1 MYSMPNGVQ
10 EQNVEGEASGGE
22 SGEWHS
28 DAEEDEE
35 SDDSS
40 DEEEVDS
47 PPRRERRS
55 KNAHDPASTPDLAA
69 APTGQS
75 SKSPRTSSPV
85 PTEKVS
91 KQLKTAPP
99 PAPKA
104 LKATSSKPPK
114 ALPRI
119 KVTIPTISG

>member
-1 MYSMPNGVQ
+1 MYLMPNGVQ
-10 EQNVEGEASGGE
+10 EQNVEEEASGGE

-28 DAEEDEE
+28 DAEEDGE
-35 SDDSS
+35 SDAPS

-55 KNAHDPASTPDLAA
+55 KHAHDPASTPDLAA

-75 SKSPRTSSPV
+75 SKRPRASSPV

-91 KQLKTAPP
+91 K
-99 PAPKA
+99 
-104 LKATSSKPPK
+104 
-114 ALPRI
+114 
-119 KVTIPTISG
+119 

>member
-1 MYSMPNGVQ
+1 MFSMPNGVQ
-10 EQNVEGEASGGE
+10 EQNVEEEASGGE

-35 SDDSS
+35 SDDPS

-55 KNAHDPASTPDLAA
+55 KHAHDPASTPDLVA
-69 APTGQS
+69 APTGQF
-75 SKSPRTSSPV
+75 SKRPRASSPV

-91 KQLKTAPP
+91 K
-99 PAPKA
+99 
-104 LKATSSKPPK
+104 
-114 ALPRI
+114 
-119 KVTIPTISG
+119 

>member
-10 EQNVEGEASGGE
+10 EQNVEEGASGGE

-28 DAEEDEE
+28 DAEDDDS

-47 PPRRERRS
+47 PPHRERRS
-55 KNAHDPASTPDLAA
+55 KHVHDPTNTPDLVAA
-69 APTGQS
+69 LTGQS
-75 SKSPRTSSPV
+75 SKRPRTSSPA
-85 PTEKVS
+85 PTEK
-91 KQLKTAPP
+91 
-99 PAPKA
+99 APKQ
-104 LKATSSKPPK
+104 SKVVVQKTRK

-119 KVTIPTISG
+119 KIDVPVASA